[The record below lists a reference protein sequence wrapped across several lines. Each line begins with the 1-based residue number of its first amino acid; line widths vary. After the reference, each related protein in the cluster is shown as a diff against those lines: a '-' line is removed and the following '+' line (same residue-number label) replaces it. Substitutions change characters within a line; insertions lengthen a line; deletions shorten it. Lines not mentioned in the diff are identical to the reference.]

1 MEVLPAST
9 TRSWQLTKLPAS
21 LAKYRAASAISFANP
36 VLFSGTERARLVC
49 SLFIFLSFSSSVSVF
64 ALPEP
69 PQNIGV
75 AILSAVAVS
84 IERSVLGDGSGG
96 DDRHLLP
103 R

>member
-36 VLFSGTERARLVC
+36 VLFNGTERARLVC

-75 AILSAVAVS
+75 AIAP
-84 IERSVLGDGSGG
+84 GDMELTLILCCPT
-96 DDRHLLP
+96 RYP
-103 R
+103 PF